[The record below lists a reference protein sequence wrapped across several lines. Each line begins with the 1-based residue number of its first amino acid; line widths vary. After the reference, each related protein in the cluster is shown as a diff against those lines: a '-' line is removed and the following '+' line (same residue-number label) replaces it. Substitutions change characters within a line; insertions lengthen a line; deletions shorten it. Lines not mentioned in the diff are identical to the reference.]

1 MNGYEVSTWHGLLVP
16 AGTPRDIISRLND
29 ESVLLLKLPDVQE
42 RLRVADS
49 VPIGS
54 TPEQF
59 AAHMRAESEIWK
71 AVVRDANIKVE

>member
-1 MNGYEVSTWHGLLVP
+1 VLGFEP
-16 AGTPRDIISRLND
+16 AS
-29 ESVLLLKLPDVQE
+29 
-42 RLRVADS
+42 
-49 VPIGS
+49 S